1 MLETE
6 IKNLTAQIEQLN
18 ANFAQFFTASTQ
30 EVKADKPVK
39 QKETKAPE
47 QAKVGDTPKVETQK
61 TRDDL
66 RELCLIKVR
75 SDRKVKDK
83 IFKVFGEFGGQ
94 VVDDL
99 KDDDIQTV
107 FNKVSAL

>member
-18 ANFAQFFTASTQ
+18 ANFAQFFSVSTQ

-39 QKETKAPE
+39 QVKQEE
-47 QAKVGDTPKVETQK
+47 VETSEPTKEQVKEK

-66 RELCLIKVR
+66 RELCLVKVR
-75 SDRKVKDK
+75 SDRKLKDK
-83 IFKVFGEFGGQ
+83 IFKIFGEFGGQ

-99 KDDDIQTV
+99 KDEDVNAV
-107 FNKVSAL
+107 FEKVAVL